1 MMTISEEEYQYLL
14 KNSKRYELLRTKDW
28 FSSEY
33 CVVMEPK
40 KAIRPGNFC
49 PSNMLLD
56 ELLDKEL
63 KS

>member
-28 FSSEY
+28 FESDY
-33 CVVMEPK
+33 CVVMYPK
-40 KAIRPGNFC
+40 QAVRPGNDC
-49 PSNMLLD
+49 PSHSRLD